1 MRASQTS
8 ILKSGTL
15 AAGLLSAFLM
25 PPSAAEDSHNPPPE
39 LPATLPADHLAA
51 FNKLMS
57 SSMERMHTDMMV
69 APSGDPDRDFARMMI
84 RHHQG
89 AVDMAKAELIYG
101 RNKVLRRLAQGIIVS
116 SSRRSRLCAA
126 LSPIWSPLAVDD
138 ANT

>member
-84 RHHQG
+84 PPPSGRSGHGQGGAHLRPQQGPASPRARHYREQQQEIEVMRG
-89 AVDMAKAELIYG
+89 AIADMESA
-101 RNKVLRRLAQGIIVS
+101 
-116 SSRRSRLCAA
+116 RSR
-126 LSPIWSPLAVDD
+126 
-138 ANT
+138 

>member
-1 MRASQTS
+1 MRISESARSQGFDARITDIDFEKRNASGRPAERIS
-8 ILKSGTL
+8 K
-15 AAGLLSAFLM
+15 

-84 RHHQG
+84 PHHQG
-89 AVDMAKAELIYG
+89 AVDMAKA
-101 RNKVLRRLAQGIIVS
+101 
-116 SSRRSRLCAA
+116 
-126 LSPIWSPLAVDD
+126 
-138 ANT
+138 